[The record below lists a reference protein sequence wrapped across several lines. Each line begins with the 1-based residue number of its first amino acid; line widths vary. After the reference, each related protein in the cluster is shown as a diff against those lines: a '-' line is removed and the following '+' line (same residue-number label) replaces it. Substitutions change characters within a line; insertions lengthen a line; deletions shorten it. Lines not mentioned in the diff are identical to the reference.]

1 MNIDISKLVT
11 AGDKAATAVVDSIRA
26 AEIAIQNRLDTQ
38 AKALGY
44 DSILTAASYAS
55 LPQGAQFQAEGDA
68 LNVWRSQCW
77 ALAYQILNE
86 AQAGTRVAPT
96 IAQLL
101 AEMPLPVLP

>member
-1 MNIDISKLVT
+1 MIDMSKLIS
-11 AGDKAATAVVDSIRA
+11 AEDKAASAVVDSIRA
-26 AEIAIQNRLDTQ
+26 AETAIQNMLDTQ
-38 AKALGY
+38 AKTLGY

-55 LPQGAQFQAEGDA
+55 LPQGSQFQAEGAA

-77 ALAYQILNE
+77 AEAYQILND
-86 AQAGTRVAPT
+86 AQAGTRDAPT